1 MADWKTWE
9 TGCSACQKCAL
20 ASTRHQ
26 VVLGV
31 GPKDAEVVFVGEAPG
46 ENEDLQGEPFI
57 GRGGKLLDEVLQTV
71 GLSRESNIYITN
83 IVKCRPPQNRDP
95 KPQERDAC
103 MPWLCEQFSL
113 IKPRIVVC
121 LGRVAACSLIN
132 PNYKVTKEHGLF
144 FEKDSTL
151 YMGTFHPA
159 AILRDPRKKGE
170 WVADFQALRK
180 KIEEVCQLI
189 VFE

>member
-1 MADWKTWE
+1 
-9 TGCSACQKCAL
+9 
-20 ASTRHQ
+20 
-26 VVLGV
+26 
-31 GPKDAEVVFVGEAPG
+31 
-46 ENEDLQGEPFI
+46 
-57 GRGGKLLDEVLQTV
+57 
-71 GLSRESNIYITN
+71 
-83 IVKCRPPQNRDP
+83 
-95 KPQERDAC
+95 